1 MATVKK
7 LNTTYTL
14 DTTDVIITGN
24 LTVQGTQTLVES
36 TDTIIKDR
44 IIVLNSGETGAGVTL
59 ESAGIEIDRGTSA
72 DVSIRWYEP
81 YGEWQLTKNGTTFSN
96 IAAFT
101 GATGITAVSE
111 DHNPALGGNLN
122 TGSFYITSTTNNVRI
137 GGNLELVNQTVSPSA
152 VTGAT
157 VVYAATPGAGTSG
170 VYVVN
175 GSAAN
180 QELVTK
186 ARAFGFSL
194 IL

>member
-24 LTVQGTQTLVES
+24 LTVQGVQTSVES
-36 TDTIIKDR
+36 TDTVIKDR
-44 IIVLNSGETGAGVTL
+44 IIVLNSGELGAGVTL
-59 ESAGIEIDRGTSA
+59 DSAGIQIDRGTSA
-72 DVSIRWYEP
+72 DVAIRWYEP
-81 YGEWQLTKNGTTFSN
+81 FGEWQLTKNGTSYSN
-96 IAAFT
+96 IAAFA
-101 GATGITAVSE
+101 GATGITSVSE
-111 DHNPALGGNLN
+111 DTAPALGGNLN
-122 TGSFYITSTTNNVRI
+122 TGSFYINSTTNNIRI
-137 GGNLELVNQTVSPSA
+137 GGNLELINQSVAPSA

-157 VVYAATPGAGTSG
+157 VVYAATPAAGTSG

-186 ARAFGFSL
+186 TRAFGFSL